1 MGRAVLFSIVFYAMA
16 LIYSAVAI
24 PLLALFVA
32 LWRPFCG
39 QRKAMKLFR
48 LCIKAYARGI
58 ISVLALPGVRLRVQ
72 KHAGPGERE
81 PFVYVCNHRSASDAF
96 LTALFPGEGV
106 HVVNK
111 WPFRLPVLG
120 PLARWAGYLSVREMA
135 FDEFK
140 AKVVRLL
147 EEGVSIVAFPE
158 GTRSG
163 SREVGQFHGAVFRA
177 CMAAGS
183 TIAPVCIMG
192 NEDKPRRGSLLL
204 HPGEVHVHRLPG
216 VGPDQYEEMTA
227 FALKNHVRGL
237 IENHIEKTEG
247 TGDGSRA

>member
-1 MGRAVLFSIVFYAMA
+1 MGRTVIFNILFYAM
-16 LIYSAVAI
+16 LLLYSAVTI
-24 PLLALFVA
+24 PLLALFVV
-32 LWRPFCG
+32 LCRPFCS
-39 QRKAMKLFR
+39 RRTAMKLFR
-48 LCIKAYARGI
+48 RCMSTYGRGI
-58 ISVLALPGVRLRVQ
+58 VSVLALPGIRVRYRDDAA
-72 KHAGPGERE
+72 AGEKQ
-81 PFVYVCNHRSASDAF
+81 PFVYVCNHRSASDPF
-96 LTALFPGEGV
+96 LMSLLPGEV
-106 HVVNK
+106 VQVVNK
-111 WPFRLPVLG
+111 WPFRLPVWG
-120 PLARWAGYLSVREMA
+120 AFARWAGYLSVREMP
-135 FDEFK
+135 FEGFK
-140 AKVVRLL
+140 AKVVEFL
-147 EEGVSIVAFPE
+147 EQGVSIAAFPE

-163 SREVGQFHGAVFRA
+163 SREMGQFHGAVFRA